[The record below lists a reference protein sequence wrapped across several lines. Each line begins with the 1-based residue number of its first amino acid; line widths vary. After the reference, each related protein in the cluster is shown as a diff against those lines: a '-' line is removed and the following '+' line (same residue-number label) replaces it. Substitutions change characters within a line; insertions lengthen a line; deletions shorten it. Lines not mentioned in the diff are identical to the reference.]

1 MASHGVSRGSVP
13 EKSARDRDKEKK
25 HIVQYKALERDVF
38 ERISAH
44 DFSHA
49 TLQLTSQ
56 LLHQNPEYYTIWNH
70 RRVILESV
78 FAAELDSGKQ
88 QQQQQQRQQQEHGV
102 HIPPVEDG
110 DAAAAAA
117 ANLTVP
123 QREILLLIKEDLSFQ
138 IPLLKQ
144 WPKCYWIWNHRQWLL
159 MTATQH
165 IPAHATIDLWKAELG
180 LVGKMLSLDSRN
192 FHGWNYRR
200 VVVENIERLSHSSMC
215 EAEFAYTTQMIN
227 SNLSNFSAWHNRGQL
242 LPRLLHERAAD
253 DSARK
258 QAYDEE
264 FALTTK
270 ALYTDPYDQSLWC
283 YHQYLMSALEEHN
296 PHAPII
302 LQRLHTFDRIQYLA
316 REISNIRDM
325 LDGAE
330 DCKYIYQ
337 ALLEYSRRFRELA
350 ERDRGGG
357 GGGGDDEKV
366 STTTN
371 TTTVASAEDLTGWL
385 AELQKIDPLRQGR
398 WRDLERKLKSS
409 SSMMMTMTQ

>member
-88 QQQQQQRQQQEHGV
+88 QEQQQQQEHGV

-242 LPRLLHERAAD
+242 LPQLLHERAAD

-264 FALTTK
+264 FALITK

-296 PHAPII
+296 PHAPMI

-337 ALLEYSRRFRELA
+337 ALLEYSRRFLELA
-350 ERDRGGG
+350 ERDH
-357 GGGGDDEKV
+357 GGGDDEKV
-366 STTTN
+366 STNTT

-409 SSMMMTMTQ
+409 SMMMTIAVI

>member
-1 MASHGVSRGSVP
+1 MVLSSGG
-13 EKSARDRDKEKK
+13 ET
-25 HIVQYKALERDVF
+25 Q
-38 ERISAH
+38 ISAH

-78 FAAELDSGKQ
+78 FAAELDSGK

-264 FALTTK
+264 FALITK

-337 ALLEYSRRFRELA
+337 ALLEYSRRFLELA

-357 GGGGDDEKV
+357 DDDEKV

-371 TTTVASAEDLTGWL
+371 TTPVASAEDLTGWL

-409 SSMMMTMTQ
+409 SSMMMTMNQ